1 MIITK
6 TRFRLMCGVCLLAT
20 LGGGAAQAASDTSE
34 RKPVPGKAVAAK
46 KPLNAL
52 PSMDK
57 GAKIM
62 SPARGVKGSVNVAPL
77 SQAVEP
83 REAETVVV
91 TGSYL
96 GGARNSDP
104 NPVQTVKAADIQNTS
119 ATTIGD
125 YLLRLPSIGST
136 GSSNSKSIAGN
147 GLSCVDLRNLG
158 QSRVLVL
165 VDGKRMVQTMGT
177 SSSCVDLNAIATDQ
191 IASVEILKDG
201 GSELY
206 GADAVSG
213 VLNIKLKHDVNDAT
227 ISVRGGITDVG
238 DDRTGRISAHK
249 GFNFDHD
256 RGNISVFGQYL
267 TQGGTYQRDRSWSR
281 NPSSNNPA
289 PGATAIF
296 GSSITSRTRVDPS
309 GMNLISNNDGSFSK
323 YNSSD
328 NYNYGMDQTMVGY
341 TQSGN
346 LNGDFH
352 YDINRHITI
361 YSNVNYAHR
370 STSGITGLG
379 VPGSGNPQSTLL
391 SSLTLPAD
399 NPYNVWGKNVGLYKR
414 FAELGPRELSTAVDT
429 YQVTSGAQGQIYG
442 NWKYD
447 VSMAYGSSQSSFQ
460 TTNDI
465 NYAHL
470 LQELGVE
477 QINPGNS
484 SSAIVYNPSVCASSA
499 GCQLVNPFMPW
510 SGQGARYISYTQHG
524 HANYQLRDFNLRI
537 NNNKL
542 VKLPYRNGGNIGLAF
557 GMEHRSE
564 QGSFSPDPLIAAGQ
578 IAGES
583 SASTGG
589 GFNANEVYGE
599 LRVPLLQN
607 ARLAKDLTVG
617 AQGRWSS
624 YNTFGSTENW
634 KTSINWA
641 PTRDIRFR
649 ATLGTS
655 YRQPSIYELYGGN
668 TLALTSAIDPC
679 SQARTYGALSSAVVL
694 NCGKVGVDANHFTS
708 AWSGQLP
715 VLSGGNSS
723 LKPEEGR
730 TYTFGTVLTPRFIPG
745 LNISVEY
752 WHYTIKNTI
761 NTVNPQY
768 ILDQCYEGLNTSY
781 CGNIAP
787 RSSSGQITQVS
798 SVYQNLGGVRTG
810 GIDFDVSYPIH
821 LTMDDTLVISNN
833 MQEVISYQQQNSP
846 GGPWLNYNGR
856 MIYSAGYGFPRV
868 KDYFGASWYHGNF
881 KVTYM
886 MNFTGGMT
894 LNNGTTDLTA
904 KTNSVYRVSP
914 ITSHDISVGYNFG
927 KWHMDGGV
935 NNLFNK
941 APPYIPTA
949 VYNTASGL
957 YGEEMIGR
965 YVWLQAGVTF

>member
-1 MIITK
+1 MNRMKYVFLGVAICSTAVELHPDISIAATTTVGALKKNKVIATK
-6 TRFRLMCGVCLLAT
+6 GVT
-20 LGGGAAQAASDTSE
+20 LPAGSEKKKTQVVQAAQKQKVAASE
-34 RKPVPGKAVAAK
+34 
-46 KPLNAL
+46 N
-52 PSMDK
+52 
-57 GAKIM
+57 I
-62 SPARGVKGSVNVAPL
+62 
-77 SQAVEP
+77 
-83 REAETVVV
+83 VV
-91 TGSYL
+91 TGSFL
-96 GGARNSDP
+96 GAGRNADP
-104 NPVQTVKAADIQNTS
+104 NPVQIIKATDIQKTS

-136 GSSNSKSIAGN
+136 GSSNAKSIAGN

-165 VDGKRMVQTMGT
+165 VDGKRQVQTMGT
-177 SSSCVDLNAIATDQ
+177 STACVDLNAIATDQ

-213 VLNIKLKHDVNDAT
+213 VVNIKLKHDVNDAA
-227 ISVRGGITDVG
+227 ISMRGGITDVG

-256 RGNISVFGQYL
+256 RGNISIFGQYM
-267 TQGGTYQRDRSWSR
+267 TQGGTYQRDRAWSR

-289 PGATAIF
+289 PGAAAIF
-296 GSSITSRTRVDPS
+296 GSAITSRTRVDPS
-309 GMNLISNNDGSFSK
+309 GMNLISNNNGTFSP

-341 TQSGN
+341 TQSAN
-346 LNGDFH
+346 LSGDFH
-352 YDINRHITI
+352 YDINRHMTL
-361 YSNVNYAHR
+361 YSQVNYAHR
-370 STSGITGLG
+370 TTSGITGLG
-379 VPGSGNPQSTLL
+379 VPGSGNPQSELL
-391 SSLTLPAD
+391 SSLTLPAG
-399 NPYNVWGKNVGLYKR
+399 NPYNVWGKDVGLYKR
-414 FAELGPRELSTAVDT
+414 FPELGPRELSTAVDT
-429 YQVTSGAQGQIYG
+429 YQVTSGARGKIIG
-442 NWKYD
+442 NWNYD
-447 VSMAYGSSQSSFQ
+447 ASMAYGSSQSSFQ

-477 QINPGNS
+477 QLNPSSS
-484 SSAIVYNPSVCASSA
+484 SSAVVYNPSVCNSAA
-499 GCQLVNPFMPW
+499 GCQLANPFMPW
-510 SGQGARYISYTQHG
+510 SGQAAKYISYTQHS

-542 VKLPYRNGGNIGLAF
+542 VKLPYQNGGNIGLAF

-583 SASTGG
+583 SAATGG

-607 ARLAKDLTVG
+607 APFAKDLTVG

-624 YNTFGSTENW
+624 YNTFGDTQNW
-634 KTSINWA
+634 KASINWA

-679 SQARTYGALSSAVVL
+679 SQASTYGGLKAAVIA
-694 NCGKVGVDANHFTS
+694 NCAKAGVNANKFTS

-715 VLSGGNSS
+715 VLSGGNKA
-723 LKPEEGR
+723 LRPEQGR
-730 TYTFGTVLTPRFIPG
+730 TYTFGTVITPRFAPG
-745 LNISVEY
+745 LNVSVEY

-768 ILDQCYEGLNTSY
+768 ILDQCYEGLNNSY
-781 CGNIAP
+781 CSSIAP

-798 SVYQNLGGVRTG
+798 SVYQNMGGVKTG

-821 LTMDDTLVISNN
+821 ISMNDTVVIANN
-833 MQEVISYQQQNSP
+833 MQETVSYLQQNSP
-846 GGPWLNYNGR
+846 GGAWLNYNGR

-868 KDYFGASWYHGNF
+868 KDYFSANWYHGNF
-881 KVTYM
+881 SLTYM
-886 MNFTGGMT
+886 MNFTGGMK
-894 LNNGTTDLTA
+894 LNNGSTDLTA
-904 KTNSVYRVSP
+904 KTNSVSHVSP

-927 KWHMDGGV
+927 KWHLDGGV
-935 NNLFNK
+935 NNMFNK
-941 APPYIPTA
+941 APPYVPTG

-957 YGEEMIGR
+957 YAEEMIGR
-965 YVWLQAGVTF
+965 YVWLQAGAHF

>member
-6 TRFRLMCGVCLLAT
+6 TRFRLLCGVCVLVAMG
-20 LGGGAAQAASDTSE
+20 GGGAHAASDAPTH
-34 RKPVPGKAVAAK
+34 K
-46 KPLNAL
+46 
-52 PSMDK
+52 
-57 GAKIM
+57 
-62 SPARGVKGSVNVAPL
+62 PARGKTVVARKVPVPSPRVERDARIATATRPATSRTMAIPS
-77 SQAVEP
+77 SQPAAPV
-83 REAETVVV
+83 EAEAVVV

-96 GGARNSDP
+96 GVARNSDP

-136 GSSNSKSIAGN
+136 GTSNAKSIAGN

-165 VDGKRMVQTMGT
+165 VDGKRMVQTMGAST
-177 SSSCVDLNAIATDQ
+177 SCVDLNAIATDQ

-213 VLNIKLKHDVNDAT
+213 VVNIKLRHDVNDAA

-256 RGNISVFGQYL
+256 RGNISFFGQYM

-281 NPSSNNPA
+281 DASSNNPA
-289 PGATAIF
+289 PGAAAIF
-296 GSSITSRTRVDPS
+296 GSSITSRTRVDPA
-309 GMNLISNNDGSFSK
+309 GMNLISNNNGTFSK

-341 TQSGN
+341 TQSSN

-352 YDINRHITI
+352 YDINRHMTI
-361 YSNVNYAHR
+361 YSQVNYAHR
-370 STSGITGLG
+370 TTSGITGLG
-379 VPGSGNPQSTLL
+379 VPGSGNPESTLL
-391 SSLTLPAD
+391 SSLTLPAG
-399 NPYNVWGKNVGLYKR
+399 NPYNIWGENVGLYKR
-414 FAELGPRELSTAVDT
+414 FAELGPRELSAAVDT
-429 YQVTSGAQGQIYG
+429 YQVTSGARGQIFG
-442 NWKYD
+442 DWHYD
-447 VSMAYGSSQSSFQ
+447 ASMAYGSSQSAFQ

-477 QINPGNS
+477 QLNPGS
-484 SSAIVYNPSVCASSA
+484 SSGPIIYNPSVCAGSA
-499 GCQLVNPFMPW
+499 GCQLVNPFVPW
-510 SGQGARYISYTQHG
+510 SGQGAHYISYTQHSS
-524 HANYQLRDFNLRI
+524 ASYQLRDFNLRI
-537 NNNKL
+537 HNNNL
-542 VKLPYRNGGNIGLAF
+542 VKLPYQNGGNVGLAF
-557 GMEHRSE
+557 GMEHRGE
-564 QGSFSPDPLIAAGQ
+564 QGSFHPDPLIAAGQ

-583 SASTGG
+583 AAPTGG

-607 ARLAKDLTVG
+607 AAFAKDLTVG

-624 YNTFGSTENW
+624 YNTFGSTQNW
-634 KTSINWA
+634 KSSINWA

-679 SQARTYGALSSAVVL
+679 SQARTYGGLSSAVVQ
-694 NCGKVGVDANHFTS
+694 NCAKAGVDANHFTS

-715 VLSGGNSS
+715 VLSGGNKA
-723 LKPEEGR
+723 LKPEQGR
-730 TYTFGTVLTPRFIPG
+730 TYTFGTVITPRILPG

-752 WHYTIKNTI
+752 WHYTIKNAI
-761 NTVNPQY
+761 STVNPQY
-768 ILDQCYEGLNTSY
+768 ILDQCYEGLNTAY
-781 CGNIAP
+781 CSDVAP

-810 GIDFDVSYPIH
+810 GIDFDLSYPIR
-821 LTMDDTLVISNN
+821 LTMDDTVVISNN
-833 MQEVISYQQQNSP
+833 MQEIISYQQQNSP

-868 KDYFGASWYHGNF
+868 KDYFAANWYHGNF
-881 KVTYM
+881 RASYM
-886 MNFTGGMT
+886 MNFTGGMV

-904 KTNSVYRVSP
+904 KTNTVYRVSP
-914 ITSHDISVGYNFG
+914 ITSHDVTVGYDFG
-927 KWHMDGGV
+927 KWHLDGGV

-965 YVWLQAGVTF
+965 YVWLQAGVAF